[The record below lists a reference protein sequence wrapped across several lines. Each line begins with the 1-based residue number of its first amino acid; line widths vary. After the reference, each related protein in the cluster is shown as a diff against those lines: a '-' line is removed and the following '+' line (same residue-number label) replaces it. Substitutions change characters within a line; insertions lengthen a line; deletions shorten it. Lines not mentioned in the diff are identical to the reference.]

1 MENCWFYSISSQI
14 SAIDKKG
21 GKSDLTAEWRV
32 GGGDFF
38 SPFTGNPPDL
48 WENLSS
54 PDLLQNRIE
63 IKDYGLQSSRDIRY
77 RCCWKIRQ
85 SEASLSDFSQSEERY
100 KRLRMSV
107 TWSAQ
112 SCACLSWWPRLG
124 QDSEESLDEVCNL
137 TQESR
142 PQTLPHQSDWAQ
154 VCLLLAAAKNTRK
167 MLTIN
172 KNSDQNTF

>member
-1 MENCWFYSISSQI
+1 MGARIFCVFVLAKYSDDRIVDFTPVFLPRFPPSI
-14 SAIDKKG
+14 KKG
-21 GKSDLTAEWRV
+21 ANLISRLSGKWGEGT
-32 GGGDFF
+32 FF
-38 SPFTGNPPDL
+38 SPLTGNPPDL

-77 RCCWKIRQ
+77 RCYWKIHQ
-85 SEASLSDFSQSEERY
+85 SEASLSDFSQSEDRY

-112 SCACLSWWPRLG
+112 SCVCLSWWPRLA

-137 TQESR
+137 TQEFR
-142 PQTLPHQSDWAQ
+142 LQTLPS
-154 VCLLLAAAKNTRK
+154 VLL
-167 MLTIN
+167 
-172 KNSDQNTF
+172 S